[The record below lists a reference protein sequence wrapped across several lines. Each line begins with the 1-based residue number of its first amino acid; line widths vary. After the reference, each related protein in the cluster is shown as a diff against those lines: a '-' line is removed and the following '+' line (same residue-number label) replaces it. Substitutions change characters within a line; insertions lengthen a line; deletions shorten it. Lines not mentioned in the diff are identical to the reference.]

1 MIQRMIDTNVE
12 TPSVRSPA
20 SASLNIVAAVIVITC
35 IYVASS
41 ILIPLVCALFIA
53 FILDPGVVVLE
64 RARLPRWLASLI
76 MVLLSLGLVY
86 LLGYLAYDRIVAF
99 VSVLPKVAAT
109 VQQFITHVQDAVAR
123 AFGQYTGP
131 PASSPSLPAGPGLP
145 ATELPP
151 WVQYLMRGLG
161 SVFGSVYALAIS
173 VTFVPFLVFFMLTS
187 KTQLLVATLNLFHVR
202 RRHKAEAVIG
212 GIGHMVRSY
221 VLGNVLVALISAAVL
236 TPVFAI
242 VGLRFSLILGPLAA
256 FLTLVPY
263 LGVLLSLGPPLLI
276 AVIQFDRAGPFLALT
291 IAVVLV
297 HFFAMNVL
305 TPKVVGRTV
314 KLNAL
319 TVTIAMLFWGWL
331 WGGIGL
337 VLAVPITAAA
347 KAVCDNISSLK
358 PLGAWLGEG

>member
-1 MIQRMIDTNVE
+1 MIDSKLE
-12 TPSVRSPA
+12 TPSVTSAA
-20 SASLNIVAAVIVITC
+20 SASLKIMAAVIVITC

-41 ILIPLVCALFIA
+41 ILIPLVCALFFA
-53 FILDPGVVVLE
+53 FILDPGVVLLE
-64 RARLPRWLASLI
+64 RAHLPRWLAALI
-76 MVLLSLGLVY
+76 MVLMSLGLIY
-86 LLGYLAYDRIVAF
+86 LLGYLAYDRFLAF
-99 VSVLPKVAAT
+99 ISVLPKVAAT
-109 VQQFITHVQDAVAR
+109 VERLVGHVQEAVAR
-123 AFGQYTGP
+123 AFGQYTGA
-131 PASSPSLPAGPGLP
+131 PASSPSLPAGPSLP
-145 ATELPP
+145 STELPS
-151 WVQYLMRGLG
+151 WVQYVVRGLG

-187 KTQLLVATLNLFHVR
+187 KAHLLVATLNLFHVR
-202 RRHKAEAVIG
+202 RRHNAERVID

-221 VLGNVLVALISAAVL
+221 VLGNVLVALISAAIL
-236 TPVFAI
+236 TPVFAM

-256 FLTLVPY
+256 FLTLIPY

-276 AVIQFDRAGPFLALT
+276 AVIQFDRAGPFVAIT
-291 IAVVLV
+291 IAVVGV
-297 HFFAMNVL
+297 HFLAMNVL

-347 KAVCDNISSLK
+347 KAVCDNIASLK

>member
-1 MIQRMIDTNVE
+1 MIDTNVE
-12 TPSVRSPA
+12 TPSVAAAA
-20 SASLNIVAAVIVITC
+20 SASLKIMAAVVVVTC
-35 IYVASS
+35 IHVASS
-41 ILIPLVCALFIA
+41 ILIPLVCSLFLA
-53 FILDPGVVVLE
+53 FILDPGVVLLE

-76 MVLLSLGLVY
+76 IVLLSLGLVY
-86 LLGYLAYDRIVAF
+86 LLGYLAYDRILAF
-99 VSVLPKVAAT
+99 ISVLPRVTATLQMFVA
-109 VQQFITHVQDAVAR
+109 HVQDAVAR
-123 AFGQYTGP
+123 ALGQYTRA
-131 PASSPSLPAGPGLP
+131 PASYPSLPAGPGLP
-145 ATELPP
+145 PADLPP
-151 WVQYLMRGLG
+151 WVQYLERGLG
-161 SVFGSVYALAIS
+161 SVVFGSVYAVVIS
-173 VTFVPFLVFFMLTS
+173 VTFVPFLVFFMLTA

-202 RRHKAEAVIG
+202 RRHRAEAVIG

-221 VLGNVLVALISAAVL
+221 VLGNVLVAIISAAIL

-242 VGLRFSLILGPLAA
+242 VGLRFALILGPLAA
-256 FLTLVPY
+256 FLTLIPY

-276 AVIQFDRAGPFLALT
+276 AVIQFEHAGPYVALT
-291 IAVVLV
+291 IAVVGV
-297 HFFAMNVL
+297 HFLAMNVL

>member
-1 MIQRMIDTNVE
+1 MIDTDVE
-12 TPSVRSPA
+12 TPSVRSAA
-20 SASLNIVAAVIVITC
+20 SVSLNIMAGVIVITC

-76 MVLLSLGLVY
+76 MVLLSLSVVY
-86 LLGYLAYDRIVAF
+86 LLGYIAYDRILAF
-99 VSVLPKVAAT
+99 IGVLPRVAAT
-109 VQQFITHVQDAVAR
+109 VQRSLTHVQDAAAR
-123 AFGQYTGP
+123 AFGQYTGA
-131 PASSPSLPAGPGLP
+131 PASSPSLPAGPSLP
-145 ATELPP
+145 STELPP
-151 WVQYLMRGLG
+151 WVQYVVHGLE
-161 SVFGSVYALAIS
+161 SVFGSVYSVAIS

-187 KTQLLVATLNLFHVR
+187 KTHLLVSTLNLFHIR

-221 VLGNVLVALISAAVL
+221 VLGNFLVALISAAIL

-256 FLTLVPY
+256 SLTLVPY

-276 AVIQFDRAGPFLALT
+276 AVIQFDRAGPFLAIT
-291 IAVVLV
+291 IAVVGV
-297 HFFAMNVL
+297 HFVAMNVL

-337 VLAVPITAAA
+337 VLAVPITAAV

>member
-1 MIQRMIDTNVE
+1 MMDTNVE
-12 TPSVRSPA
+12 TPSVTTA
-20 SASLNIVAAVIVITC
+20 SASLKIMAAVVVITC
-35 IYVASS
+35 LYVASS
-41 ILIPLVCALFIA
+41 ILIPLVCSLFLA
-53 FILDPGVVVLE
+53 FILDPGVVLLE

-86 LLGYLAYDRIVAF
+86 LLGYLAYDRILAF
-99 VSVLPKVAAT
+99 ISVLPRVAAT
-109 VQQFITHVQDAVAR
+109 IQQFVTHVQDAA
-123 AFGQYTGP
+123 AHALGQYTGP
-131 PASSPSLPAGPGLP
+131 PASAPSLPAGPGLP
-145 ATELPP
+145 MTDLPP
-151 WVQYLMRGLG
+151 WVQYLERGLG
-161 SVFGSVYALAIS
+161 SVFGSVYAVAIS

-187 KTQLLVATLNLFHVR
+187 KTQLLVATLNLFQVR
-202 RRHKAEAVIG
+202 RRHKAEVVIG
-212 GIGHMVRSY
+212 GIGRMVRSY

-236 TPVFAI
+236 TPVFAM
-242 VGLRFSLILGPLAA
+242 VGLRFALILGPLAA
-256 FLTLVPY
+256 FLTMIPY

-276 AVIQFDRAGPFLALT
+276 AVIQFDRAGPFVAIT
-291 IAVVLV
+291 IAVVGV
-297 HFFAMNVL
+297 HFLAMNVL

-347 KAVCDNISSLK
+347 KAVCDNITSLR